1 LRGIWWGNLC
11 LLVSSLAFAKL
22 PALSPLPLPAN
33 TVEVGQA
40 VKKGWVVYEVKPGDT
55 LAGIAARYGVD
66 PRHIMWSSNLQGD
79 RLQVGQ
85 RLLIPLVAVE
95 DRSPRVPPGVE
106 VYRVRPGDTL
116 QGVASRYGI
125 SVLDLVSANPSLES
139 LDRLVAGSILYIP
152 KRTKGLLV
160 VLPEGETLVDLAA
173 RFGLSPVAVARANGV
188 KDPLDLKP
196 GDLVLLPGI
205 QAKTTYQRLLAKQEA
220 ERQARLEA
228 ERRRQEELRRLAEE
242 RRRQQ
247 ALAQQRARE
256 ARRAQAQQPQVRRV
270 SYQEGAMR
278 WPLSDFRI
286 TTYFG
291 QRGAF
296 QRFHTGIDLA
306 APYGT
311 PIVAAKAGQVEVAGW
326 SSVGYGFHVVLDH
339 GGGVQ
344 TLYAHMSRVA
354 VRAGQW
360 VEAGQVI
367 GYVGSTGWSTGPHLH
382 FEVRV
387 GGVARNPLAYLP

>member
-1 LRGIWWGNLC
+1 MRGVWGGIWI
-11 LLVSSLAFAKL
+11 LVSSLAFAKL
-22 PALSPLPLPAN
+22 PVLSPLPLPEN

-40 VKKGWVVYEVKPGDT
+40 SKKGWVLYEVKPGDT
-55 LAGIAARYGVD
+55 LAGVAARYGVD
-66 PRHIMWSSNLQGD
+66 PRHIIWSSGLQSD

-85 RLLIPLVAVE
+85 RLLIPLVAAE
-95 DRSPRVPPGVE
+95 DRPPRVPPGVE

-116 QGVASRYGI
+116 QGVASRYGVG
-125 SVLDLVSANPSLES
+125 VLDLVSANPSLES
-139 LDRLVAGSILYIP
+139 LDRLVAGSVLYIP
-152 KRTKGLLV
+152 KRAKGLVLT
-160 VLPEGETLVDLAA
+160 LPEGETLVDLAA

-188 KDPLDLKP
+188 ENPTELRP

-205 QAKTTYQRLLAKQEA
+205 EAKTTYQRLLAKQEE
-220 ERQARLEA
+220 ERKARLEA

-247 ALAQQRARE
+247 ALAQQRTRE
-256 ARRAQAQQPQVRRV
+256 AQRVQAQRPQVRRV

-278 WPLSDFRI
+278 WPLSGFRI

-296 QRFHTGIDLA
+296 QRYHTGIDLA

-339 GGGVQ
+339 GGGVE
-344 TLYAHMSRVA
+344 TLYAHMSRIA

>member
-1 LRGIWWGNLC
+1 MRGVWGSLW

-22 PALSPLPLPAN
+22 PALSPLPLPEN

-55 LAGIAARYGVD
+55 LAGIAARYGVN

-116 QGVASRYGI
+116 QGVASRYGV
-125 SVLDLVSANPSLES
+125 SVLELVSANPSLES
-139 LDRLVAGSILYIP
+139 LDRLVAGSVLYIP
-152 KRTKGLLV
+152 RKAKGLV
-160 VLPEGETLVDLAA
+160 VSLPEGQTLVDLAA

-247 ALAQQRARE
+247 ALAQQRARQ
-256 ARRAQAQQPQVRRV
+256 AQAQRPQVRRV

-278 WPLSDFRI
+278 WPLSGFRI

-306 APYGT
+306 AAYGT

-339 GGGVQ
+339 GGGVE
-344 TLYAHMSRVA
+344 TLYAHMSRIA
-354 VRAGQW
+354 VRAGAW

>member
-1 LRGIWWGNLC
+1 MRGVWGSLW

-116 QGVASRYGI
+116 QGVASRYGV
-125 SVLDLVSANPSLES
+125 SVLELVSANPSLES
-139 LDRLVAGSILYIP
+139 LDRLVAGSVLYIP
-152 KRTKGLLV
+152 RKAKGLV
-160 VLPEGETLVDLAA
+160 VSLPEGQTLVDLAA

-205 QAKTTYQRLLAKQEA
+205 QAKTTYERLLAKQEE
-220 ERQARLEA
+220 ERRARLEA
-228 ERRRQEELRRLAEE
+228 ERKRQEELRRLAEE

-247 ALAQQRARE
+247 ALRQAQTRQ
-256 ARRAQAQQPQVRRV
+256 AQAARPQVRRV

-278 WPLSDFRI
+278 WPLSGFRI

-291 QRGAF
+291 ERGVF

-306 APYGT
+306 AAYGT

-339 GGGVQ
+339 GGGVE
-344 TLYAHMSRVA
+344 TLYAHMSRIA

-387 GGVARNPLAYLP
+387 SGVVRNPLAYLP